1 MTVKDQGP
9 DATVALIGDVQRQT
23 MRDVI
28 AGKLA
33 ALIASGVL
41 SVGDDLPPER
51 EIAASLSV
59 SRETVRGAIQ
69 ILASHGIVQVSQG
82 ARTTVAKSDLG
93 SMAVQVPS
101 HRAIATYDLESVHT
115 ARLLVERRV
124 VADAARGM
132 SAHTLAQLR
141 RSLEVQDGCLD
152 DPVRFLLCDREFH
165 TLVYRS
171 CGNLLLADMATDLY
185 NYLLE
190 HRRRIVA
197 RPGAIAAS
205 VSDHRVI
212 IEALGARDGEAAA
225 AAFGHHEMR
234 IYLTT
239 RDFLAQGT
247 DRHEEPAASRAPDKG
262 RTT

>member
-1 MTVKDQGP
+1 MLPKDHSN
-9 DATVALIGDVQRQT
+9 DATAALIGDVSRRT
-23 MRDVI
+23 MREVI
-28 AGKLA
+28 AEKLA
-33 ALIASGVL
+33 ALIGSGVL
-41 SVGDDLPPER
+41 SVGDDLPGER
-51 EIAASLSV
+51 EIAATLSV

-93 SMAVQVPS
+93 ALAVQVPG
-101 HRAIATYDLESVHT
+101 HRGVSNYDLEPVHA
-115 ARLLVERRV
+115 ARLLIERRV
-124 VADAARGM
+124 VADAARVM
-132 SAHTLAQLR
+132 SAHTLQLLR
-141 RSLEVQDGCLD
+141 KSLDVQEECVN

-171 CGNLLLADMATDLY
+171 CGNLLLADIAIDLY

-197 RPGAIAAS
+197 RPGSIAAS
-205 VSDHRVI
+205 ISDHRVI
-212 IEALGARDGEAAA
+212 IEALEQCDSDAAA

-239 RDFLAQGT
+239 RDFLSA
-247 DRHEEPAASRAPDKG
+247 
-262 RTT
+262 TTES